1 MDPTP
6 RDLNTEGFTLDE
18 RDPVPV
24 KSLLELFGDAVASLP
39 MLTLM
44 LYRLLRDAAVPRRKK
59 LLAAAAVA
67 YVASPIDLI
76 PDFIPVAG
84 AMDDL
89 IVVALAI
96 HLLIDAVPEEVQRAY
111 WEGSEDVFEVVRGLV
126 TWGAEMVPA
135 PVRRLL
141 S

>member
-6 RDLNTEGFTLDE
+6 QDLPAEGFTLDE
-18 RDPVPV
+18 RDPVPA
-24 KSLLELFGDAVASLP
+24 KSPIELLGDAMASLP
-39 MLTLM
+39 QLTIM

-59 LLAAAAVA
+59 LIAAAAVA

-96 HLLIDAVPEEVQRAY
+96 HLLIDSVPEEVQRQY
-111 WEGSEDVFEVVRGLV
+111 WEGSEDVFELIRGVV

-135 PVRRLL
+135 PLRRLV